1 MKLHSGFRRLG
12 ALVLS
17 VILACGA
24 LAGCS
29 DVSEIVSGVAAAG
42 EFPVEVNEVT
52 ISARPQKVAV
62 LSASLADVVLAL
74 GSETQLALGSED
86 CTQESLQDLAKI
98 PGDDAQAVIDAA
110 PDLVLAD
117 PGANGI
123 GDALRDAGLT
133 VLEVEPATDRQD
145 FERLYSQVSS
155 ALGGSGAGY
164 DAGIAA
170 AQDIFLS
177 LDNINRIVPNDRVT
191 TACYLYDLEGQ
202 AVTGDMLGSTIM
214 TYSGVTNIFDS
225 LEGGTYD
232 FESLRISDPNL
243 IFCVPGLAEEI
254 KSDSRFQDLQ
264 AVQNGQVIELDPTL
278 MEWQGRTVVET
289 AYEISAAAFPEL
301 LETNSMEVTDP
312 TETIESEVSSAL
324 ESAAAESSAVE
335 SVLAEDTTEYT
346 TLREGDQGDAVL
358 AMQERLAE
366 LGYLTEAY
374 DGYYGEQT
382 AQCVEEF
389 QTTNGLDATG
399 VADADTQRML
409 FSRIAVAQGEGE
421 TSSASSDSSESSSS
435 SAPEDSESSSSESS
449 SSAPEE

>member
-1 MKLHSGFRRLG
+1 MKMREVFRRCA

-17 VILACGA
+17 LVLACGA

-29 DVSEIVSGVAAAG
+29 DVSDIVSGVAATG
-42 EFPVEVNEVT
+42 EFPVEVNGVT
-52 ISARPQKVAV
+52 VSARPQKVAV

-74 GSETQLALGSED
+74 GYETQLAVGSED
-86 CTQESLQDLAKI
+86 CVQESLEDLPKV
-98 PGDDAQAVIDAA
+98 PGDDAQAVLDAA

-123 GDALRDAGLT
+123 GDALGEAGIP
-133 VLEVEPATDRQD
+133 VIEVEPATDRQD

-155 ALGGSGAGY
+155 ALAGGGAGY

-214 TYSGVTNIFDS
+214 TYSGVTNIFES

-232 FESLRISDPNL
+232 FESLRISNPDL
-243 IFCVPGLAEEI
+243 IFCVPGLAGEI
-254 KSDSRFQDLQ
+254 QTDSRFQDLQ
-264 AVQNGQVIELDPTL
+264 AVENGKVIELDPSL

-312 TETIESEVSSAL
+312 TESIEEEVSSAL
-324 ESAAAESSAVE
+324 ESAAAESSAVA

-366 LGYLTEAY
+366 LGYLTEEY
-374 DGYYGEQT
+374 DGYYGSQT

-421 TSSASSDSSESSSS
+421 TSSEAPESSGESSS
-435 SAPEDSESSSSESS
+435 SAPEDSESSSPDSS
-449 SSAPEE
+449 SSALEE